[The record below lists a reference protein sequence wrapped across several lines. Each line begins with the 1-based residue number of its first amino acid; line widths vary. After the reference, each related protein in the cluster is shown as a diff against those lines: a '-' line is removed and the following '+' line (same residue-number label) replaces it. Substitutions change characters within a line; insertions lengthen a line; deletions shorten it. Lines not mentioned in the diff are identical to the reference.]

1 MRLLMIAPPGAGK
14 GTQAARIAEHFGIEH
29 IASGNLLR
37 DEVRA
42 GTELGRKAKRY
53 LDRGDLV
60 PDDLVLAMVSDRV
73 KQGTDDGGGGFVL
86 DGFPRTVEQ
95 ARAAEEL
102 FADPGAP
109 IDAVIY
115 LDVNH
120 DESVRRLIGRAGQE
134 GRTDDEEQT
143 IRHRLDVFETL
154 TKQLVNY
161 YADRGLLIRIDGE
174 QPIDNVTE
182 EILKQLATRT

>member
-102 FADPGAP
+102 LAGPGAP

>member
-102 FADPGAP
+102 LADPGPP